1 MKKSILLLLVLFL
14 VSCSQATKSPAM
26 ILYELSREKQEDSF
40 DITQVNINEVEVDK
54 VNEVG
59 LDTFE
64 KLTKEN
70 KNQVY
75 SPLSTYLAIS
85 MLVPMAKTSSQK
97 ELLTFL
103 KQESVAELVALN
115 RRLIQSIEFDKEKG
129 LSKIANSVWM
139 QEDEKFNMSLL
150 ESIGKDFYA
159 SLYGVDFRNE
169 EETKKA
175 ITGWINKET
184 NNFIKE
190 IDVKTDPDTV
200 LSLVNTIYF
209 SNQWL
214 DSFEKEANIKDEFKT
229 SSGVVSVEYMRK
241 NFSTYSYKETDK
253 SQGLSIDY
261 HYGYKAHFILP
272 TEDLSVDYVKEYL
285 ERSDSSHRQAYL
297 VNLWLPKFEVN
308 STHALVDVTN
318 ELGLEEVFTDRSQI
332 YPYAD
337 DRTVMIGKIQQ
348 QARIQLDE
356 KGTVA
361 AAYTKI
367 DLRPTS
373 SMDQPIVRDLKLN
386 KPFYFMI
393 TNQQGVITFITL
405 VHNPIAE

>member
-1 MKKSILLLLVLFL
+1 MKKSVILLLALFL
-14 VSCSQATKSPAM
+14 VSCSQVSNTPAQ
-26 ILYELSREKQEDSF
+26 ILYELNREKQADSF
-40 DITQVNINEVEVDK
+40 DFTQVNINQVDIIK
-54 VNEVG
+54 VNDVG

-150 ESIGKDFYA
+150 ESISKDFYA

-184 NNFIKE
+184 NNLIKE
-190 IDVKTDPDTV
+190 IDVQTDPDTV
-200 LSLVNTIYF
+200 LSLINTIYF

-229 SSGVVSVEYMRK
+229 TSGVVTAEYMRK
-241 NFSTYSYKETDK
+241 KFDTYLYKETEK
-253 SQGLSIDY
+253 YQGMSVDY
-261 HYGYKAHFILP
+261 HYGYKAHLVLP
-272 TEDLSVDYVKEYL
+272 SDELSVDYVREYL
-285 ERSDSSHRQAYL
+285 ENTVSSYRQAYI
-297 VNLWLPKFEVN
+297 VDLWLPKFDVS
-308 STHALVDVTN
+308 STHSLVEVTK
-318 ELGLEEVFTDRSQI
+318 ELGLSEVYTEASQL
-332 YPYAD
+332 YPYEDA
-337 DRTVMIGKIQQ
+337 RTVMISKIQQ
-348 QARIQLDE
+348 QARIQIDE

-367 DLRPTS
+367 DMRPTS